1 MTVMIDKDKLFE
13 KAKKAIVDDPGLHF
27 IEDVAVACGCSKR
40 TFYDKFPLESHEM
53 HEIKELLAENCTKL
67 KVGMRKKWSDSDNA
81 TLQMGLYKLVGTNE
95 ERRRLTTTHNQMT
108 GDDGQPIQIQN
119 NPAEHVIVFKN
130 MDEKDY
136 SDE

>member
-1 MTVMIDKDKLFE
+1 MIDKDKLFE
-13 KAKKAIVDDPGLHF
+13 KAKNAIKDNPDFHF
-27 IEDVAVACGCSKR
+27 IEDVVVACGCSKC
-40 TFYDKFPLESHEM
+40 TFYDKFPLDSNEM
-53 HEIKELLAENCTKL
+53 NEIKELLAENCIKL
-67 KVGMRKKWSDSDNA
+67 KVDMRKKWRNSDNA

-108 GDDGQPIQIQN
+108 GDDGHPIQIQN